1 MTMPRKNNA
10 RSAQGAGS
18 IRQRPDGRWE
28 ARYTAGRDPGT
39 GKQIQRSVYGATQKE
54 VLDKLKQIH
63 ADQAQGAFLEP
74 SRLTVGQWMKIWEAE
89 YLGGVKAST
98 VYSYKGH
105 IKNHI
110 VPALGAVKLQKL
122 NPHTVQ
128 GFYNALQRDKGL
140 SAKTIKN
147 LHGVLHSAL
156 KQAMTVGYIR
166 QNPADNATLPRCD
179 RPEIQTLP
187 EDVLPVFLE
196 AIAGHEFEA
205 VFFTSVFTG
214 MRKGEVLGLSWDCVD
229 FDRGTLFVK
238 RQLQKKNGSNG
249 GYVLITPKNNKPR
262 TITPA
267 PTVMRQLRAR
277 SVQQKRDRLR
287 AGPAWSNPDNMVFT
301 DALGKHL
308 IPNTVYDHFKRI
320 VAKIGYPE
328 LRFHDLRHTY
338 AVNALRGGDDI
349 KSVQDNLGHHTAA
362 FTLDTYGH
370 VTDQMKRDSAAR
382 MERIIEE
389 AKKRRSG

>member
-1 MTMPRKNNA
+1 MPRKSNV

-18 IRQRPDGRWE
+18 IRQRSDGRWE

-39 GKQIQRSVYGATQKE
+39 GKQVQRSVYGDTQKE

-63 ADQAQGAFLEP
+63 ADQAQGSFLEP
-74 SRLTVGQWMKIWEAE
+74 SRLTVSQWLKIWEAE

-110 VPALGAVKLQKL
+110 TPALGAVKLQKL
-122 NPHTVQ
+122 NPHAVQ

-147 LHGVLHSAL
+147 LHGVFHSAL
-156 KQAMTVGYIR
+156 QQAVTVGYIR

-187 EDVLPVFLE
+187 EDALPVFLE
-196 AIAGHEFEA
+196 AIAGHGFED
-205 VFFTSVFTG
+205 VFFVTVFTG

-229 FDRGTLFVK
+229 FDRGTLFIK
-238 RQLQKKNGSNG
+238 RQLQKRNGSNG
-249 GYVLITPKNNKPR
+249 DYVLITPKNNKPR

-277 SVQQKRDRLR
+277 SAQQKRDRLR
-287 AGPAWSNPDNMVFT
+287 AGAAWSNPDNLVFT

-320 VAKIGYPE
+320 VAGIGFPE

-370 VTDQMKRDSAAR
+370 VTEQMKRDSATR
-382 MERIIEE
+382 MERIITE

>member
-1 MTMPRKNNA
+1 MARKNNA

-39 GKQIQRSVYGATQKE
+39 GKQVQRSVYGTTQKE
-54 VLDKLKQIH
+54 VLGKLKQIH

-74 SRLTVGQWMKIWEAE
+74 SRLTVGQWLKIWEAE
-89 YLGGVKAST
+89 YLGGVKDST

-128 GFYNALQRDKGL
+128 SFYNDLQRQKGL

-156 KQAMTVGYIR
+156 KQAVTIGYIR
-166 QNPADNATLPRCD
+166 QNPADNAKLPRCD

-187 EDVLPVFLE
+187 EDALPAFLE
-196 AIAGHEFEA
+196 AIAGHENEA
-205 VFFTSVFTG
+205 VFFTTVFTG

-229 FDRGTLFVK
+229 FERGTLYVK
-238 RQLQKKNGSNG
+238 HQLQKKNGSSG

-277 SVQQKRDRLR
+277 SAQQKRDRLR
-287 AGPAWSNPDNMVFT
+287 AGAAWNNPDNLVFT

-308 IPNTVYDHFKRI
+308 IPETVYKHFKRI
-320 VAKIGYPE
+320 VASIGYPA

-370 VTDQMKRDSAAR
+370 VTEQMKRDSADR
-382 MERIIEE
+382 MEWIIQE
-389 AKKRRSG
+389 AKRHKSG